1 MSGRSRGG
9 RRGGGGSGVWELE
22 PVGRKWLRR
31 RGWGAIGRG
40 AGMAMRGPSARCW
53 GARRR
58 RVAAEFFGLQG
69 AAPIRLMGGE
79 AAGGGA
85 AIRRGVARQTCTW
98 WRLSACVD
106 DT

>member
-1 MSGRSRGG
+1 MSGRSRAVGAAEVDLVS
-9 RRGGGGSGVWELE
+9 GSSS
-22 PVGRKWLRR
+22 RWLRR
-31 RGWGAIGRG
+31 RGWGAIGMG

-58 RVAAEFFGLQG
+58 RVAAEFLGLQG

-79 AAGGGA
+79 GAGGGA
-85 AIRRGVARQTCTW
+85 AIRRGLARQTCTW